1 MFSRTQLLSLGF
13 ADSQQATEAVARL
26 GLSAPELLPMI
37 GRTAEPQ
44 RALDGLLA
52 LLDIA
57 PDAQE
62 LLATLA
68 ADQAT
73 AMRILSVLGASEALG
88 AHLLRHPAHWREL
101 VGEEQAV
108 TRPTAAAMRAGL
120 VAAVRGKDPVAG
132 ADALRVEYRR
142 QLLRLAA
149 RDLADD
155 LALDDAAAELS
166 DLAAGTLEAALVLA
180 RAKVGEASE
189 GCRLAVVAM
198 GKCGGHEL
206 NYVSD
211 VDVLFIAQAVEGHSE
226 QAALKAATR
235 VASTMMQ
242 ICSDQ
247 TAEGTIWPVDP
258 NLRPEGRSGPLVRTL
273 ASY

>member
-132 ADALRVEYRR
+132 A
-142 QLLRLAA
+142 
-149 RDLADD
+149 
-155 LALDDAAAELS
+155 
-166 DLAAGTLEAALVLA
+166 
-180 RAKVGEASE
+180 
-189 GCRLAVVAM
+189 
-198 GKCGGHEL
+198 
-206 NYVSD
+206 
-211 VDVLFIAQAVEGHSE
+211 
-226 QAALKAATR
+226 
-235 VASTMMQ
+235 
-242 ICSDQ
+242 
-247 TAEGTIWPVDP
+247 
-258 NLRPEGRSGPLVRTL
+258 
-273 ASY
+273 